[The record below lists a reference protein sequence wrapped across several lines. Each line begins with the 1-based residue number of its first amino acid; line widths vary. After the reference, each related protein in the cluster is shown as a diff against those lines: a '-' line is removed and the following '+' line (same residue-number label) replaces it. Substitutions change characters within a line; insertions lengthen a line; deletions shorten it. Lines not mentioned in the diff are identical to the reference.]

1 MKDERLQKEMNIIYS
16 ELARIIL
23 AFAVASYLVK
33 SIILQKGLSEC
44 ILEYVILIG
53 TPVYIQ
59 IRSRWRGVSFFTK
72 RLTMKKKIVVIV
84 VSSLIVLAAAIGKA
98 VLGKEAVDWIQLGW
112 FMVSYL
118 AAFILAF
125 LTIQKIEERRA
136 KKIEEKYDDD
146 DK

>member
-1 MKDERLQKEMNIIYS
+1 MLRFVICAAKVLNFAISTLQ
-16 ELARIIL
+16 
-23 AFAVASYLVK
+23 
-33 SIILQKGLSEC
+33 
-44 ILEYVILIG
+44 
-53 TPVYIQ
+53 
-59 IRSRWRGVSFFTK
+59 
-72 RLTMKKKIVVIV
+72 IV